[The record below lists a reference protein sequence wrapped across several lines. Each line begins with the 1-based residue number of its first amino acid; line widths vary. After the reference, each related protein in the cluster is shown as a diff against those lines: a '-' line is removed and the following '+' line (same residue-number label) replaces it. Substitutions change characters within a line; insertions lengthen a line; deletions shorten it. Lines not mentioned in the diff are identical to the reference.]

1 MGRYKSYFAAVG
13 EPKEKMVLSS
23 FSFKPTPLLPEQ
35 ARFLPNASQSSLSLY
50 CFKFCRSQVLTTLF
64 FMTLN
69 SIWSWEPWACSWENP
84 CFQRR
89 GFVAKL
95 AGSFLAPQ
103 AQWHLLRI
111 YDVFCDTELGDVFTA
126 RSPSLPAVSN
136 SWRTDVQRCW
146 QGTAGSDT
154 PQITHPWDCTGEQ
167 AVCWQQWHEARA
179 LGSFIFGFQICNTNS

>member
-1 MGRYKSYFAAVG
+1 M
-13 EPKEKMVLSS
+13 LSS

-50 CFKFCRSQVLTTLF
+50 CFRCCRSQVLTTLF

-89 GFVAKL
+89 GFAAKL

-111 YDVFCDTELGDVFTA
+111 YDVFCDTELGDAFRA
-126 RSPSLPAVSN
+126 RTPSLPAVSN
-136 SWRTDVQRCW
+136 SWRTDVQRGW

-154 PQITHPWDCTGEQ
+154 PQITHPWGCTLPQ
-167 AVCWQQWHEARA
+167 VSKLCA
-179 LGSFIFGFQICNTNS
+179 GSSGMEPELWDPSFLVFKFAIPILNSLHDFCKRSV